1 MQFKV
6 NDGKVPYIM
15 VAGSDYVSGE
25 MPVETAESIYAAGE
39 PKSSDQ
45 FKGYPI
51 CVDNKYF
58 FACQPSTKTSK
69 RKKSCGSCFP
79 FSVFPLSSACWQALS

>member
-1 MQFKV
+1 MTFV
-6 NDGKVPYIM
+6 NNNGKVPYIM
-15 VAGSDYVSGE
+15 VAGADHVSGE
-25 MPVETAESIYAAGE
+25 MPLEAAESIYAAGE

-45 FKGYPI
+45 FKGYPV

-69 RKKSCGSCFP
+69 RKKSCGS
-79 FSVFPLSSACWQALS
+79 

>member
-25 MPVETAESIYAAGE
+25 MLVETAKKIYADGE
-39 PKSSDQ
+39 KRASNL
-45 FKGYPI
+45 FNGYPI

-58 FACQPSTKTSK
+58 FACQISTKARE
-69 RKKSCGSCFP
+69 RKKTCES
-79 FSVFPLSSACWQALS
+79 

>member
-25 MPVETAESIYAAGE
+25 MPLSNAECIYADGE
-39 PKSSDQ
+39 KRASNRV
-45 FKGYPI
+45 KGYPI
-51 CVDNKYF
+51 CVSNKYF

-69 RKKSCGSCFP
+69 RKKSCGS
-79 FSVFPLSSACWQALS
+79 

>member
-25 MPVETAESIYAAGE
+25 MPVEIADGIYAAGE

-45 FKGYPI
+45 FKGYPV

-58 FACQPSTKTSK
+58 FAGELKSPAASKTGKGKK
-69 RKKSCGSCFP
+69 R
-79 FSVFPLSSACWQALS
+79 

>member
-15 VAGSDYVSGE
+15 VAGFDYVSGE
-25 MPVETAESIYAAGE
+25 MPVETAKKIYADGE
-39 PKSSDQ
+39 KRASNL
-45 FKGYPI
+45 FNGYPI

-58 FACQPSTKTSK
+58 FARQTSTKARE
-69 RKKSCGSCFP
+69 RKKTCES
-79 FSVFPLSSACWQALS
+79 

>member
-25 MPVETAESIYAAGE
+25 MPLSNAECIYAAGE
-39 PKSSDQ
+39 KRASNR

-51 CVDNKYF
+51 CVSNKYF
-58 FACQPSTKTSK
+58 FACQISTKARE
-69 RKKSCGSCFP
+69 RKKTCES
-79 FSVFPLSSACWQALS
+79 

>member
-25 MPVETAESIYAAGE
+25 MQRAFMPPVSRSPAT
-39 PKSSDQ
+39 SSRV
-45 FKGYPI
+45 I
-51 CVDNKYF
+51 
-58 FACQPSTKTSK
+58 PS
-69 RKKSCGSCFP
+69 
-79 FSVFPLSSACWQALS
+79 V